1 MKKLLVGA
9 VIGGALVYVITKLHR
24 EGKLDNLYDGV
35 NDLASKAKL
44 NLKNLADAGVNQ
56 AEYIKDRIDYEMKKD

>member
-1 MKKLLVGA
+1 MKKLLAGA

-35 NDLASKAKL
+35 SELTSKAKL
-44 NLKNLADAGVNQ
+44 NLKNLADATVNQ
-56 AEYIKDRIDYEMKKD
+56 AEYVKDRIDYEMKKD